1 MNQDQW
7 KNYDRFKHD
16 NAVAENYYGCV
27 HACFAEGLK
36 RVAGAR
42 RFRRALDIA
51 CGSGDS
57 TAQLLPFADAVGGI
71 DLSPALIAKAR
82 ADAGLAGVDFRQGDF
97 LDCPLPQ
104 PYDLVT
110 AVWFHDFLHTE
121 AAQQRALEKIHAAL
135 AEGGAIVFL
144 IPSAAFAS
152 AKSQAYF
159 ARLGWRQ
166 AWHEH
171 GARCSRGV
179 FSFRDS
185 PWAPLTCWQPLYL
198 FELYQRHFD
207 LGFVDTKKIC
217 VEGGYLDAAYLEPTF
232 EVMYGTRRD

>member
-1 MNQDQW
+1 MNQDPWQH
-7 KNYDRFKHD
+7 YDRFKHN
-16 NAVAENYYGCV
+16 NAVAENYYGFV

-36 RVAGAR
+36 QVAGPR
-42 RFRRALDIA
+42 RFRQALDIA

-57 TAQLLPFADAVGGI
+57 TALVLPYAEAVCGI
-71 DLSPALIAKAR
+71 DLSPALIETAR
-82 ADAGLAGVDFRQGDF
+82 ADARLARVDFCQGDF
-97 LDCPLPQ
+97 LDYPLPQ
-104 PYDLVT
+104 RYDLVT
-110 AVWFHDFLHTE
+110 AAWFHDFLHTE
-121 AAQQRALEKIHAAL
+121 AEQQRALEKIHAAL

-152 AKSQAYF
+152 DKSQAYF
-159 ARLGWRQ
+159 ARLDWRQ

-171 GARCSRGV
+171 GPACSRGV
-179 FSFRDS
+179 FSFQDS

-198 FELYQRHFD
+198 FQLYQRHFN

-217 VEGGYLDAAYLEPTF
+217 VEQGYLDEAYLEPTF